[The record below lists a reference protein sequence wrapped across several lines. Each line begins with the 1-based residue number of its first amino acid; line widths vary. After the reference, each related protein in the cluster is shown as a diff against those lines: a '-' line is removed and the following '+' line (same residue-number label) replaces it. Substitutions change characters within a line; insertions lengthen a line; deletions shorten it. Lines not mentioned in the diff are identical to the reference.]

1 MVKMMKHCSRCRV
14 DILTPGALCPLCGA
28 PLADTGEAEISV
40 YPRCENK
47 AAYHFI
53 KRLLF
58 FLSVVVA
65 IVCIAV
71 NYLTS
76 ADLWWWTLVVTALVY
91 TWIAV
96 PHAMRRGGNGGGKIL
111 MQVICASAL
120 TVLIDMETGFYG
132 WAVDYVVPVILCA
145 GIVSVVLLIIVRP
158 TNWAFYVLY
167 QAILALFGFVPIVL
181 YFTGVAHALIP
192 ALIVALLSAASITG
206 MIVFGDKSI
215 KNEFRR
221 RLRF

>member
-1 MVKMMKHCSRCRV
+1 MDVV
-14 DILTPGALCPLCGA
+14 TPTSLCPLCA
-28 PLADTGEAEISV
+28 SPLTETGGEQKSA
-40 YPRCENK
+40 YPRFESK

-96 PHAMRRGGNGGGKIL
+96 PHEMRRGGNGGGKIL
-111 MQVICASAL
+111 MQVLCASAL

-132 WAVDYVVPVILCA
+132 WSLDYVVPVILCA

-158 TNWAFYVLY
+158 TNWVFYVLY

-181 YFTGVAHALIP
+181 YFTGLSHAHIP

-206 MIVFGDKSI
+206 MLVFGDKSI